1 MKKFILLSS
10 ISLSLFSLADLAVS
24 HIKNVGSQLA
34 AKASDPKVSAQIKNS
49 LDNILSN
56 LPAKVKINLHTI
68 LINALNAKQI
78 TQVDVQSIIAD
89 LSTLDFNAWASLAEE
104 LKNMLTPAVTSEIV
118 GSLISATV
126 AQIQSN
132 PQAVADMFA
141 KFVEQNASVLAS
153 SFISKL
159 TDSGNQS

>member
-10 ISLSLFSLADLAVS
+10 ISLSLFSLADLALS

-159 TDSGNQS
+159 TDSGNQ